1 MIQGKRWVQV
11 GQCIAL
17 IFGLGMTTALASPP
31 RLNIETSYQLNSTAL
46 TTERVWMV
54 DPGEKN
60 PHLQRWAIARQ
71 AQLLGLQAEKK
82 GEQKFGISARQVKAS
97 AMGSIRGPGPW
108 YRSWAEYECSG
119 KIGSEFADL
128 QGTERAAAAS
138 GDLWTKLLKEKLPEL
153 EVFLSRVSAASEA
166 QALDRGEQVF
176 KVWLLVV
183 EDLWRA
189 KSKSFARSEEVRYY
203 RETAQVTGNC
213 RSASVGSLPRIP
225 RSALMEPVQGPVPK
239 QSKLLARAPARL
251 WNGLFS
257 IRATLTFAGKHLNGR
272 FLVDSSA
279 PTSQISPAWLD
290 AQGIYP
296 AWIYAPNTPPE
307 GVQRSGVWQGERS
320 LARKVRA
327 ERVEVSGLS
336 LPLREFL
343 LTETEFF
350 NPPESVGTCCD
361 GVLGLDFLRL
371 YPMEF
376 RSAAPA
382 EVRVWTREGY
392 RGGEDAPWLELS
404 ELPTGE
410 ISSECQ
416 LVAGEAAKS
425 ASSAIQIQGVSWD
438 LGNEEGLKIHTPWR
452 SFFDSA
458 LKLSKKMGAPQL
470 VCDRRQMATDISPS
484 FPQPPIGMSELGL
497 LGEKNPGMTVGMSLL
512 GQTSFTL
519 DLPHGRIWF
528 SPGSLPLK
536 EKPKNTSGLRLTYEL
551 QDNDRLL
558 RVTSLDPQ
566 SPARALGREGLSPR
580 AIVTQVDFKPVEEMD
595 QWEVNQ
601 RLSGIYGSRVT
612 LQWKTKKGLKVA
624 TLRLADGE

>member
-1 MIQGKRWVQV
+1 MIQGKGWGQVVQ
-11 GQCIAL
+11 CFAL
-17 IFGLGMTTALASPP
+17 ILGLGMTTALASPP

-60 PHLQRWAIARQ
+60 PHLQRWAIGRQ
-71 AQLLGLQAEKK
+71 AQLFGLQAEKK
-82 GEQKFGISARQVKAS
+82 DEKKFGVSARQVKAS

-108 YRSWAEYECSG
+108 YRAWNEYECSG
-119 KIGSEFADL
+119 KIGPEFADL

-176 KVWLLVV
+176 KAWLLVV
-183 EDLWRA
+183 EDLWRE
-189 KSKSFARSEEVRYY
+189 KSKAFARSEEVRYY

-213 RSASVGSLPRIP
+213 RSASVDSAPRIP
-225 RSALMEPVQGPVPK
+225 RSALMEPVQGSVPK

-279 PTSQISPAWLD
+279 PTSQISPTWLD

-296 AWIYAPNTPPE
+296 AWIYVPNAAAE

-327 ERVEVSGLS
+327 EHVEVSGLS

-376 RSAAPA
+376 LSAAPA

-392 RGGEDAPWLELS
+392 RGVEDAPWLELS

-416 LVAGEAAKS
+416 LVPGETAKS
-425 ASSAIQIQGVSWD
+425 PPSATQIQGVSWN
-438 LGNEEGLKIHTPWR
+438 LGSEEGLQVHTPWR
-452 SFFDSA
+452 SFFDA
-458 LKLSKKMGAPQL
+458 VLKPTKKTGAPQL
-470 VCDRRQMATDISPS
+470 ICDKRQMATDVTPS
-484 FPQPPIGMSELGL
+484 FPQPPTGMSELGL
-497 LGEKNPGMTVGMSLL
+497 LGEKTPGMTVGMSLL

-528 SPGSLPLK
+528 APGSLPLK
-536 EKPKNTSGLRLTYEL
+536 EKSKNTSGLRLTYEL

-558 RVTSLDPQ
+558 RVTSLDPR
-566 SPARALGREGLSPR
+566 SPAHALGRDGLRPGMV
-580 AIVTQVDFKPVEEMD
+580 VTQVDFKPVEEMD

-624 TLRLADGE
+624 TLGLAAGK